1 VVADDFLLELRLLFC
16 SIDNIAI
23 HKNFSFSLP
32 RNSRWSPPCLPL
44 LAATQSFHA
53 IGGLGFFNRNTPTS
67 VVFIDV
73 FAFPIRNITMI
84 LKRRDK
90 ATCEAI
96 PSARAIA
103 HLVCGELSD
112 CDPPSTKRQTPCASA
127 SRISEATLI
136 SHRRISR
143 PRHNRPL
150 VSARS
155 AM

>member
-1 VVADDFLLELRLLFC
+1 MEEPLEPLR
-16 SIDNIAI
+16 SSRNG
-23 HKNFSFSLP
+23 SMRP
-32 RNSRWSPPCLPL
+32 RLTHSPNPGHGR
-44 LAATQSFHA
+44 QGSV
-53 IGGLGFFNRNTPTS
+53 NRNTATS

-84 LKRRDK
+84 LKRRAK

-136 SHRRISR
+136 SHPRISR
-143 PRHNRPL
+143 PSATIAL

>member
-1 VVADDFLLELRLLFC
+1 MADDFLLELRLLFC

-23 HKNFSFSLP
+23 HKNLSFSLP

-53 IGGLGFFNRNTPTS
+53 IGGLGFFNRNTATS

-73 FAFPIRNITMI
+73 FAFPICNITMI
-84 LKRRDK
+84 LKRRAK

-112 CDPPSTKRQTPCASA
+112 CDPLSTKRQTPCASA

-136 SHRRISR
+136 SHPRISR
-143 PRHNRPL
+143 PSATIAL